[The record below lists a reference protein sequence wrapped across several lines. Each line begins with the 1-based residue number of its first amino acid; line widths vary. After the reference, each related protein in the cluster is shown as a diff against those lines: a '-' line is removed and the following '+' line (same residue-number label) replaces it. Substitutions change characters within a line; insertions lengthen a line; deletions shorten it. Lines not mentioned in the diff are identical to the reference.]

1 MNKRILASLLLVSG
15 HCIAAESGQ
24 LSLAGGS
31 NLSGD
36 AVGLQVVTS
45 DADASVELINQV
57 RGNPVALE
65 TLRQEFY
72 KERKAKKR
80 NNRWYK
86 KIGRKLFSSKQ
97 KERASAH
104 DKDRAAQED
113 GADDVFLPSSRKY
126 SSDQGSLNT
135 LIGSIEGEPQVQER
149 QHSTTPILIT
159 RSVCDGVPEV
169 REHTDSEGRRSYA
182 LVTTDLSNDLKME
195 CATKSLSKNKESEG

>member
-72 KERKAKKR
+72 QERKAKKR

-86 KIGRKLFSSKQ
+86 KIGRGATESTENYEDWCYYSKEGHDNNNEQQQQDNLVLFIILFFDVKI
-97 KERASAH
+97 KEYNAL
-104 DKDRAAQED
+104 DEKE
-113 GADDVFLPSSRKY
+113 GTT
-126 SSDQGSLNT
+126 SLC
-135 LIGSIEGEPQVQER
+135 Q
-149 QHSTTPILIT
+149 TT
-159 RSVCDGVPEV
+159 E
-169 REHTDSEGRRSYA
+169 E
-182 LVTTDLSNDLKME
+182 
-195 CATKSLSKNKESEG
+195 

>member
-72 KERKAKKR
+72 QERKAKKR

-113 GADDVFLPSSRKY
+113 GSAQEDGYVQEDGSVQEDGADDVFLPSSRKY

-135 LIGSIEGEPQVQER
+135 LIGSIEG
-149 QHSTTPILIT
+149 
-159 RSVCDGVPEV
+159 
-169 REHTDSEGRRSYA
+169 
-182 LVTTDLSNDLKME
+182 
-195 CATKSLSKNKESEG
+195 